1 MKEAE
6 MSIPHLFRC
15 PITLDLFK
23 DPVTLCT
30 GQTYDRSSIEKWISA
45 GNLTCP
51 VTMQKL
57 NDPTMVP
64 NHTLRHL
71 IDQWLHMGQLHFDC
85 DYLIKIDSL
94 ASLKQNLDSHEAKLE
109 TKLQSLE
116 IIQVLTEESPSQVHS
131 LLHFGFLDSLLELLF
146 TKVESELSQEYTKLV
161 EQTLCCVKRMLPFC
175 ELESLNM
182 LKEKSRLESF
192 LALFEHGSGMI
203 KKSSCQLIEAIASS
217 SETKEL
223 CAILGQT
230 EKLLQGLVL
239 LLHQNREESDS
250 GIKAISALCSL
261 ELNRQNLVKEGVVD
275 GLIAYISDAE
285 RRERSLAPRAMAT
298 LELLLGLESAK
309 EALISSKDGIRMI
322 VKMVFK
328 VSDHEGSES
337 AVKSLTIICN
347 DSLKAREAAMAA
359 GVLTQLLLLLQSQ
372 CSGRTKTKA
381 RMLLKLLR
389 SKWVED
395 TKHL

>member
-1 MKEAE
+1 MSCYNAEA
-6 MSIPHLFRC
+6 S
-15 PITLDLFK
+15 
-23 DPVTLCT
+23 
-30 GQTYDRSSIEKWISA
+30 
-45 GNLTCP
+45 
-51 VTMQKL
+51 
-57 NDPTMVP
+57 DPTVVP

-71 IDQWLHMGQLHFDC
+71 IDQWLHMGQLHFDS
-85 DYLIKIDSL
+85 DHLIRIDSL

-116 IIQVLTEESPSQVHS
+116 IIQVLTEESPSQVPS
-131 LLHFGFLDSLLELLF
+131 LLHFGFSDSLLELLF
-146 TKVESELSQEYTKLV
+146 AKVESELSKEHIKFV
-161 EQTLCCVKRMLPFC
+161 EQALCCVKRMLPFC

-203 KKSSCQLIEAIASS
+203 KKSLCQLIEAISSS

-223 CAILGQT
+223 CAILGKT
-230 EKLLQGLVL
+230 EQLLQGLIL
-239 LLHQNREESDS
+239 LLHQNCEESDS

-261 ELNRQNLVKEGVVD
+261 ELNKQNLVEEGVVD

-285 RRERSLAPRAMAT
+285 RRRRSLAPRAMAT
-298 LELLLGLESAK
+298 LELLLGLKSAK
-309 EALISSKDGIRMI
+309 EALINSRDGIKMI

-347 DSLKAREAAMAA
+347 DSLKAREVAMGA

-389 SKWVED
+389 SKWAED
-395 TKHL
+395 ANHF